1 MNNKKISFSG
11 LELNVHLTHVHVISV
26 AAIMRSFSM
35 LQDNIVPYV
44 PTLVGKLTEK
54 LVIVSKVRLKSFFSG
69 KTLNYQLSTLLMLP
83 FFCCCCCC
91 CCCLLEVS
99 AAKGTGF

>member
-1 MNNKKISFSG
+1 MYNTKCYFSNLGKKIH
-11 LELNVHLTHVHVISV
+11 NTHVISV

-69 KTLNYQLSTLLMLP
+69 KTLNYQLSTVLM
-83 FFCCCCCC
+83 
-91 CCCLLEVS
+91 
-99 AAKGTGF
+99 